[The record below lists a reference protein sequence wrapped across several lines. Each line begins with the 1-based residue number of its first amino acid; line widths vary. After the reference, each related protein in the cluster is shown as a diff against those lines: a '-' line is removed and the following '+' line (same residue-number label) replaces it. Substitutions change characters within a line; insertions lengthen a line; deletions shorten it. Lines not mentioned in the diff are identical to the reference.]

1 MANGGKPEVLR
12 YKLYQ
17 RRFAHSKSYKVGGYT
32 AIVWMKA
39 EDCQSEQIA
48 AKSYE
53 LLPSVRSRLQAL
65 DCRPVRFQ
73 WITQPAAQITII

>member
-1 MANGGKPEVLR
+1 MVNGGKPEALR
-12 YKLYQ
+12 YKVYQ
-17 RRFAHSKSYKVGGYT
+17 RRFVHSKSYKVDGYT

-39 EDCQSEQIA
+39 EDCQSEQTA
-48 AKSYE
+48 AESYD
-53 LLPSVRSRLQAL
+53 LVPPVRSRLQAL